1 MSERFQS
8 WLLKSGGFKAVQFIV
23 NDRLAKRSGLIGK
36 IARSMEMGERQYSQ
50 HIFGRAFRVVN
61 FYWVQIYYTL
71 GIMRPVLSRLVIGA
85 GSGPLN
91 YSALFMW
98 FWLTALII
106 SRFRFIRA
114 RDILQFNHQ
123 DNPEFWYQRYNMMF
137 PPNFLHNRISAHYI
151 EINHIFAIEM
161 MKRYQVARKE
171 ILTERE
177 RHGDEA
183 KRSKYIT
190 NGNYVF
196 EALGQ
201 DDDKLKR
208 VKADGLF

>member
-8 WLLKSGGFKAVQFIV
+8 WLLKSGGFKALQFFV
-23 NDRLAKRSGLIGK
+23 NENLAKRSGLLGK
-36 IARSMEMGERQYSQ
+36 FGRTFTLGQREYSQ
-50 HIFGRAFRVVN
+50 HAFGRAFRVVN
-61 FYWVQIYYTL
+61 YYWVQIYHTL
-71 GIMRPVLSRLVIGA
+71 GIMRPTLSRLVIGA
-85 GSGPLN
+85 AQGPLN

-98 FWLTALII
+98 FWLTFLIV

-114 RDILQFNHQ
+114 RDVLHFNHQ

-161 MKRYQVARKE
+161 MKRYQVARRE
-171 ILTERE
+171 ILAERD
-177 RHGDEA
+177 RQSDEV

-190 NGNYVF
+190 NGNYIF
-196 EALGQ
+196 EALGE